1 MSEQGESVSADTN
14 DNAGPRLFIE
24 TNAGNFLRGA
34 DAIRKYL
41 VSLGLPEDIDPY
53 YLKRS
58 GWPIGNSGGGRGGF
72 LLATKRRLTRHL
84 EKLANATSP
93 KDRSD

>member
-1 MSEQGESVSADTN
+1 MSEQGESVGADTN
-14 DNAGPRLFIE
+14 VGD
-24 TNAGNFLRGA
+24 FLRGA

-41 VSLGLPEDIDPY
+41 VSLGLPEDVDVY

-58 GWPIGNSGGGRGGF
+58 GWPIGSSGGGRGGF
-72 LLATKRRLTRHL
+72 LLATKRRLVRHL
-84 EKLANATSP
+84 ERLANATSP